1 MKTKCEEVKINLP
14 EYIDKKL
21 DEAKQEAISSHL
33 EGCDSCR
40 ALHAELSSFLTYLDN
55 FPEPEPPLGMKE
67 EFMEMAAGVK
77 IPGKRKTLVIPLWI
91 RVAAMLILF
100 FGTYW
105 VGHRV
110 GAGKA
115 EMATLQLSN
124 QLHEQ
129 KQQVMLATLKD
140 YTGPQ
145 KIEAVYNISQSGQA
159 SDELINALVYTM
171 NSDKNV
177 NVRLAAIN
185 ALSEMMDKNERVKTE
200 LIRSLRVQENSLL
213 QISLIQVLT
222 ESGVKEAKDEIESMT
237 NSEKTDET
245 VKAFAKDM
253 VKIII

>member
-21 DEAKQEAISSHL
+21 DDAKQEAISRHL
-33 EGCDSCR
+33 EECEACR
-40 ALHAELSSFLTYLDN
+40 ALHGELNLFLTYLDT

-67 EFMEMAAGVK
+67 EFMEMAAAVK
-77 IPGKRKTLVIPLWI
+77 IPGQRKTLVIPMWTK
-91 RVAAMLILF
+91 VAAMLLLF

-110 GAGKA
+110 GVGKA
-115 EMATLQLSN
+115 EMATRQLTSE
-124 QLHEQ
+124 LHEQ
-129 KQQVMLATLKD
+129 KQEVMLASLKD

-185 ALSEMMDKNERVKTE
+185 ALTEMMDKNERVKTE

-222 ESGVKEAKDEIESMT
+222 ESGVKEAKDEIESIT
-237 NSEKTDET
+237 NSEKTDES

-253 VKIII
+253 IKIII